1 MNCDTNKLVGI
12 EMLRQAANGYNHVNN
27 CALCEAAGLLDSE
40 ECSEA
45 CKNIDK
51 DNYNYC
57 DDVIAKSLK
66 IILEQIELDMK
77 NFALSCKDKDKERKA
92 VTDEVN
98 KNITC
103 CENCVWYKDGECHA
117 SKPKAY
123 VVNGL
128 MCAFPMVKH
137 DDYCPH
143 FED

>member
-1 MNCDTNKLVGI
+1 MTGI

-27 CALCEAAGLLDSE
+27 CAICEAAGLLDSK
-40 ECSEA
+40 ECNEA
-45 CKNIDK
+45 TTRNSIGDSY
-51 DNYNYC
+51 DYC

-66 IILEQIELDMK
+66 IILEQIETDMK
-77 NFALSCKDKDKERKA
+77 DFALSCKDEDKERKA
-92 VTDEVN
+92 VTYEVN
-98 KNITC
+98 KDIAC
-103 CENCVWYKDGECHA
+103 CENCVWYKDGECHV

-123 VVNGL
+123 VFNGL